1 MEAGKTPLP
10 QRKKFEK
17 LLTKNLES
25 VKCFLR
31 ERKKRSSL
39 KKEKKAMTKT
49 EKLIAALEEKGF
61 KRWTKAGKLFSDG
74 HLEEAE

>member
-1 MEAGKTPLP
+1 
-10 QRKKFEK
+10 
-17 LLTKNLES
+17 
-25 VKCFLR
+25 
-31 ERKKRSSL
+31 
-39 KKEKKAMTKT
+39 MTKT